1 MESNK
6 KLGQTAG
13 TVGGMTLISRL
24 LGFIRDLVIA
34 MQFGATFAAD
44 AFFVAFRIPNVQRK
58 ILGEGAISAAFI
70 PVFTEI
76 RIKKGE
82 EDAWKMA
89 ANLFNILLTIL
100 ITSSLALAIFAPYI
114 IMVFAPGFI
123 PTSEKFNLT
132 VLLTQWMAP
141 YFLFIGLAVFCMGI
155 LNTYNMFALPAIT
168 PAILNICMIL
178 GTLIISP
185 KLDQPVLGLAVG
197 VITGGILQFV
207 IQIPAISRCGFKF
220 IPSIDWKNPEA
231 LRISKLMIPAIFG
244 LAIYELN
251 MLVDTLLASLLPE
264 GSISYLYYGNRLV
277 QLPLGIFGVALGV
290 AILPMLSHQVANK
303 DVPEMVK
310 TIAFGIRMILF
321 ITIPATIG
329 LILLR
334 FPIVNTLW
342 ERGEFNRLTTEGTA
356 IALLYYSVGL
366 CAFCG
371 IKVIVPAFYSLNDT
385 KTPAKIGVYSMLLNI
400 ILNLI
405 LMGPLK
411 HGGLALATSISALF
425 NVILLIY
432 LLRKRIGLM
441 GGRKILSSVI
451 KLFFVSGVMGIAVY
465 FFNETFFDPNS
476 KLVLKLLILSADIA
490 IGVLVYAILSRII
503 QNEEL
508 TFLIGLVRKRKN
520 KSSA

>member
-1 MESNK
+1 MKSNV
-6 KLGQTAG
+6 KLGQAAS

-24 LGFIRDLVIA
+24 LGFVRDLVIA

-58 ILGEGAISAAFI
+58 ILSEGAISAAFI
-70 PVFTEI
+70 PVFTET
-76 RIKKGE
+76 RKQSGE
-82 EDAWKMA
+82 EEAWKMT
-89 ANLFNILLTIL
+89 ANLFNILLTVL

-114 IMVFAPGFI
+114 IMIFAPGFLSS
-123 PTSEKFNLT
+123 PEKFNLT

-155 LNTYNMFALPAIT
+155 LNTYNIFALPAIT
-168 PAILNICMIL
+168 PAILNICMII
-178 GTLIISP
+178 GTLLISP
-185 KLDQPVLGLAVG
+185 QLDQPILGLAIG
-197 VITGGILQFV
+197 VLIGGFLQFI
-207 IQIPAISRCGFKF
+207 IQIPSTLNCGFKL
-220 IPSIDWKNPEA
+220 IPSINWKNTEA
-231 LRISKLMIPAIFG
+231 IKVCKLMIPAIFG

-290 AILPMLSHQVANK
+290 AILPMLSQQVANK
-303 DVPEMVK
+303 NFSEMIK
-310 TIAFGIRMILF
+310 TIAFGIRLILF

-329 LILLR
+329 LIILR

-342 ERGEFNRLTTEGTA
+342 ERGEFNRLTTEGTT
-356 IALLYYSVGL
+356 IALLYYSAGL

-371 IKVIVPAFYSLNDT
+371 LKVIVPAFYSLQDT
-385 KTPAKIGVYSMLLNI
+385 KTPAKVGIYSMLLNI
-400 ILNLI
+400 VLNLI

-411 HGGLALATSISALF
+411 HGGLALATSIAAIF
-425 NVILLIY
+425 NVVLLIY

-451 KLFFVSGVMGIAVY
+451 KLFFVSGIMGIAVY
-465 FFNETFFDPNS
+465 FFNLTFFNANYHLS
-476 KLVLKLLILSADIA
+476 LKILILSADIS
-490 IGVLVYAILSRII
+490 IGVLIYTLLSRVI

-508 TFLIGLVRKRKN
+508 TFLIQLTRKDKIKPN
-520 KSSA
+520 